1 MLFGTLRPRR
11 REQHGLASALIGE
24 IVAAMEA
31 VERNSAVQRLYPA
44 GSTADDQPTLDFTDF
59 ALPRLAVYEA
69 NVGRLALFNAPLPRE
84 LSYFYTRLNNLPQR
98 LRALRTPPN
107 SSPDEQKSRAQTA
120 IGEIDQ
126 TMTLGND
133 LLRSMKGFV
142 SRKRPGSISRA

>member
-1 MLFGTLRPRR
+1 MLFDTLMPRR

-31 VERNSAVQRLYPA
+31 VERSSGVQHHNPA
-44 GSTADDQPTLDFTDF
+44 ATADDQLTLDFTDF

-69 NVGRLALFNAPLPRE
+69 NVGRLGLFNAPLPRE
-84 LSYFYTRLNNLPQR
+84 LSYFYTRLSNLPQR
-98 LRALRTPPN
+98 LRALRTTPD
-107 SSPDEQKSRAQTA
+107 SSPDEQKLRARIA

-142 SRKRPGSISRA
+142 SRKRPDSISRA

>member
-1 MLFGTLRPRR
+1 MLFDTLMPRR

-31 VERNSAVQRLYPA
+31 VERSSAVQHLHPA
-44 GSTADDQPTLDFTDF
+44 STADDRLTLDFTDF
-59 ALPRLAVYEA
+59 ELPRLAVYEA
-69 NVGRLALFNAPLPRE
+69 NVGRLALLNSPLPRE

-98 LRALRTPPN
+98 LRALRTPT
-107 SSPDEQKSRAQTA
+107 SASPEELKSRAQTA

-142 SRKRPGSISRA
+142 SRKWPASISRA